1 MDVGRFEEVPD
12 DHFGAGGPQGR
23 RAIILAA
30 NHGANRKPAI
40 EEQAGDRSPDGA
52 ELTGCPGDE
61 NRSVVS
67 HAFSLGSLAHL
78 ASRER
83 HAGETTTCLTSA
95 M

>member
-1 MDVGRFEEVPD
+1 MDVGRFEQVPD

-30 NHGANRKPAI
+30 NHGANWKPAI

-67 HAFSLGSLAHL
+67 HAVFS
-78 ASRER
+78 SRER
-83 HAGETTTCLTSA
+83 HTGETPTCVETSPSFILSPA
-95 M
+95 